1 MILLSGAKVVT
12 ADGVRDPGFVRVEG
26 ERIAGVGGPPAPP
39 GATPPHETL
48 PAGETDPAG
57 ETLPGRE
64 TEERHALDGMWVVP
78 GMVDLHVH
86 GGGGASYTT
95 GKPED
100 VLAALA
106 FHRAGGTTTSFASLV
121 TAAPE
126 DLLRAVASIAELVG
140 DQGLE
145 GIHLEGPFLA
155 RARCGA
161 QAPGF
166 LLEPDVALLR
176 RLLAAG
182 HGSVAMV
189 TVAPELDGAVT
200 LIREIVDAGA
210 IAAIGHSD
218 ATYDQAMAAIDAGA
232 TVATHLFNGMRPRHH
247 REPGI
252 AGAALD
258 RDEVTCELI
267 ADGVHL
273 HPATVRE
280 AFAAAPGR
288 VSLVTDAIS
297 AAGAGDG
304 TFRLGPVTV
313 AVVGGRAHLD
323 GQEVVAGSTIT
334 AGDGFAYAVR
344 DARLAI
350 TDVVHAAAGRPAS
363 LIRRAADRGTIE
375 VGKSADLVVLD
386 AGLRVVGVMARGA
399 WVVRP
404 AASGRGR

>member
-12 ADGVRDPGFVRVEG
+12 TDGVRDPGFVRVAGDRIEG
-26 ERIAGVGGPPAPP
+26 VFGPERSPGESPSREPA
-39 GATPPHETL
+39 H
-48 PAGETDPAG
+48 GE
-57 ETLPGRE
+57 
-64 TEERHALDGMWVVP
+64 EEVALDGMWVVP

-86 GGGGASYTT
+86 GGGGASYTA
-95 GKPED
+95 GDPEE

-121 TAAPE
+121 TAAPQ

-140 DQGLE
+140 EEGLV

-155 RARCGA
+155 RSRCGA
-161 QAPGF
+161 QAPEF

-176 RLLAAG
+176 RLLDAG
-182 HGSVAMV
+182 RGSVAMV
-189 TVAPELDGAVT
+189 TIAPELDGALNLV
-200 LIREIVDAGA
+200 REIVDAGA

-218 ATYDQAMAAIDAGA
+218 ATYDQASAAIDAGA

-267 ADGVHL
+267 ADGQHL

-280 AFAAAPGR
+280 AFAAADGR

-304 TFRLGPVTV
+304 TFHLGPVTV
-313 AVVGGRAHLD
+313 SVVGGRAHLD

-334 AGDGFAYAVR
+334 TGDALAYAVR
-344 DARLAI
+344 EAHLPI
-350 TDVVHAAAGRPAS
+350 TEVVRAAAARPAS
-363 LIRRAADRGTIE
+363 LLRRGAQVGSIE
-375 VGKSADLVVLD
+375 VGKKADLVVLD
-386 AGLRVVGVMARGA
+386 PELHVVGVMARGA

-404 AASGRGR
+404 TASYEHR